1 MECHE
6 PEKFG
11 LLSILK
17 ILFVFNSAITYIHSI
32 SITCKFSLNK
42 LSSSVVLSNWK
53 RKPTLLCLD
62 LYELFSEDI
71 QTPSSPQITFHTII
85 FPPFFFVYLLCYL
98 WTVYPNSTMSGAAT
112 LCPMQ
117 NTSPGNWWF
126 PEIHMNFSLCFI
138 WFYVYRGWQVGNF
151 IEDHAKSCA

>member
-53 RKPTLLCLD
+53 RKPTPLCLD

-71 QTPSSPQITFHTII
+71 QTPSSPQMTFHTII
-85 FPPFFFVYLLCYL
+85 FPPFFLSIYSAVSELYILIPPCLVLQLCALCKILL
-98 WTVYPNSTMSGAAT
+98 
-112 LCPMQ
+112 Q
-117 NTSPGNWWF
+117 
-126 PEIHMNFSLCFI
+126 EIDGSLKFI
-138 WFYVYRGWQVGNF
+138 WISAFVLYDFMCIVA
-151 IEDHAKSCA
+151 DK